1 MLRFSHGLSVLN
13 CSIQI
18 LCAMSGLAIISL
30 KFEPSP
36 GFTAASREG
45 TGRGMKRRSALTLG
59 LVIAV
64 FTGPTILTGLG
75 KAERETLR
83 DRWRRKHYPAEI
95 ERVTRLK
102 AAISDLDRGGALLL
116 A

>member
-1 MLRFSHGLSVLN
+1 
-13 CSIQI
+13 
-18 LCAMSGLAIISL
+18 
-30 KFEPSP
+30 
-36 GFTAASREG
+36 
-45 TGRGMKRRSALTLG
+45 MKRRSALTLG

-75 KAERETLR
+75 KAEREALR

-116 A
+116 AFVEGLTDGAEIARAEQAEADALKASKVA